1 MKKFYNNFIASIKK
15 GILQTLTPFG
25 KSNRFEFATYFITT
39 SVAYYAFT
47 ILLVTKFEGFFE
59 SFVNLWIFLGI
70 FIGISQLANTVRRL
84 NYLGDSMWSLI
95 LVLIPILNLLFIVYL
110 CVGSSESEIKSD
122 T

>member
-15 GILQTLTPFG
+15 GILQTFTFSG

-59 SFVNLWIFLGI
+59 SFVNLWLILAIFL
-70 FIGISQLANTVRRL
+70 GISQLANTVRRL
-84 NYLGDSMWSLI
+84 NYLGDSMWLLI